1 MAARQFCQ
9 HTTFLGYVT
18 EIISEDS
25 CFKLRIRSE
34 DLTGNDVIYAFVN
47 SEVWYRPLP
56 NLGGSYDSYGL
67 PAGYDPSTAKPGD
80 KLKLYLAVGAMVLVE
95 GLYFRDHLRNRIDV
109 RTVYLL
115 YDQQGRPISETK
127 GNLLFE
133 EPRWWVDMISAQGN
147 TWFNAFFSDGDVNF
161 TRYRTE
167 LNELYQPKS
176 SLQEVAVLSRLL
188 YGYAVTYQLTGK
200 ERYLTALR
208 EGVRYQ
214 RDTFR
219 LAMPDGKSVLWA
231 SYYDGTNAHL
241 PSSNGDDKDTI
252 PLYEQIYALAGITM
266 YYRITGDSDALKDIL
281 ATVEA
286 FNIYFLD
293 KTMYGSYFSH
303 LDPQSLSPHK
313 KSLGINHAKKN
324 WNSVGDHIPAYLINL
339 ICALSGNP
347 IFADELQQLNHMLIS
362 LTEAIITHFPQ
373 HDKKD
378 GSVLVAERFHQ
389 DWKLDK
395 EYSWQQDRG
404 IIGHNLKI
412 AWNLTRVA
420 FYLESTIDDDSWLFP
435 HNPKAERMQLQRE
448 CLKVAREIA
457 IAMDELG
464 GVDRFRGGCY
474 DAVERHPTN
483 GYNLMFT
490 WFTTKDFW
498 QQEQGILCYLIQMG
512 TTKYDS
518 TCNFGKFKELA
529 AVISAFYSAFF
540 VDVDRGG
547 IHFRVT
553 DIGVPIMTGQYADKG
568 GHAKSGYHIF
578 ELCYLAHIY
587 NMMYNNPNP
596 FTLHFAPVV
605 PADGNLQLAVSPDF
619 LPKDAI
625 DFQSTDTHVKIV
637 GKGFPKP
644 ISQKLEGFT
653 VELKLPESL
662 AGTTVNVQVT
672 LQPKITKNDIPQP
685 DIPCHVP
692 TKGKIGVLIESHY
705 DELELQY
712 LQKRLPK
719 EGFEM
724 ELISRLWKD
733 DMMEFQGNECH
744 DPIRVYTD
752 IDAIINKLDDYV
764 AFFFLSGY
772 CMDRLR
778 YQEKREKGKPN
789 DSPVV
794 NLIRKIA
801 KAKKTTATIC
811 HSLMAFNC
819 APEVMKTLKV
829 TCSHNILDD
838 VLNAGATVMYQPD
851 GLGTRNVFEYEWMVS
866 GKTSANMEETVD
878 CLIRKLNREHNWK

>member
-1 MAARQFCQ
+1 M
-9 HTTFLGYVT
+9 
-18 EIISEDS
+18 
-25 CFKLRIRSE
+25 
-34 DLTGNDVIYAFVN
+34 
-47 SEVWYRPLP
+47 
-56 NLGGSYDSYGL
+56 
-67 PAGYDPSTAKPGD
+67 
-80 KLKLYLAVGAMVLVE
+80 
-95 GLYFRDHLRNRIDV
+95 
-109 RTVYLL
+109 
-115 YDQQGRPISETK
+115 
-127 GNLLFE
+127 
-133 EPRWWVDMISAQGN
+133 
-147 TWFNAFFSDGDVNF
+147 
-161 TRYRTE
+161 
-167 LNELYQPKS
+167 
-176 SLQEVAVLSRLL
+176 
-188 YGYAVTYQLTGK
+188 
-200 ERYLTALR
+200 
-208 EGVRYQ
+208 
-214 RDTFR
+214 
-219 LAMPDGKSVLWA
+219 
-231 SYYDGTNAHL
+231 
-241 PSSNGDDKDTI
+241 
-252 PLYEQIYALAGITM
+252 QI
-266 YYRITGDSDALKDIL
+266 
-281 ATVEA
+281 
-286 FNIYFLD
+286 
-293 KTMYGSYFSH
+293 
-303 LDPQSLSPHK
+303 
-313 KSLGINHAKKN
+313 
-324 WNSVGDHIPAYLINL
+324 
-339 ICALSGNP
+339 
-347 IFADELQQLNHMLIS
+347 
-362 LTEAIITHFPQ
+362 
-373 HDKKD
+373 
-378 GSVLVAERFHQ
+378 
-389 DWKLDK
+389 
-395 EYSWQQDRG
+395 
-404 IIGHNLKI
+404 
-412 AWNLTRVA
+412 
-420 FYLESTIDDDSWLFP
+420 
-435 HNPKAERMQLQRE
+435 QRE
-448 CLKVAREIA
+448 YLKVAREIA

-529 AVISAFYSAFF
+529 AVISAFYCAFF

-568 GHAKSGYHIF
+568 GHAKSGYHIL

-625 DFQSTDTHVKIV
+625 DFQSTGTHVKIV

-644 ISQKLEGFT
+644 ISQKLEGFA

-662 AGTTVNVQVT
+662 AGTIVNVQVI
-672 LQPKITKNDIPQP
+672 LQPKITKNDISQP
-685 DIPCHVP
+685 DIPCPVP

-719 EGFEM
+719 EGFKM

-752 IDAIINKLDDYV
+752 IDAIIDKLDDYI

-778 YQEKREKGKPN
+778 YQEKHEKGKPN
-789 DSPVV
+789 NSPVV

-838 VLNAGATVMYQPD
+838 VLNAGATVMYQPN

>member
-18 EIISEDS
+18 EIIPEDS

-34 DLTGNDVIYAFVN
+34 DHTGNDLIYAFVN

-56 NLGGSYDSYGL
+56 NLGGSYDSYGY
-67 PAGYDPSTAKPGD
+67 PEGYDPSTANPGD
-80 KLKLYLAVGAMVLVE
+80 KLKLYLAVGAMVLIE

-115 YDQQGRPISETK
+115 YDQQGKPISETK
-127 GNLLFE
+127 GHLLFE

-188 YGYAVTYQLTGK
+188 YGYAVTYQITGK

-208 EGVRYQ
+208 EGVKYQ

-241 PSSNGDDKDTI
+241 PSNNGDDKDTI

-266 YYRITGDSDALKDIL
+266 YYRISGDPEALKDIL

-286 FNIYFLD
+286 FNVYFFD

-313 KSLGINHAKKN
+313 KSLGINRGKKN

-347 IFADELQQLNHMLIS
+347 RFADELQQLNHMLVS
-362 LTEAIITHFPQ
+362 LTEAIITRFPQ
-373 HDKKD
+373 HDKED

-389 DWKLDK
+389 NWNLDK

-420 FYLESTIDDDSWLFP
+420 FYLESTIDDDKLFH
-435 HNPKAERMQLQRE
+435 HNAKAERMKLLKD

-498 QQEQGILCYLIQMG
+498 QQEQGILCYLIQLG
-512 TTKYDS
+512 TAKYDGM
-518 TCNFGKFKELA
+518 CNFGKFKELA
-529 AVISAFYSAFF
+529 AVISAFYCAFF

-553 DIGVPIMTGQYADKG
+553 DIGVPVMSGQYADKG

-596 FTLHFAPVV
+596 FTLHFAPIV
-605 PADGNLQLAVSPDF
+605 PADGILQLAVSPDF
-619 LPKDAI
+619 LPKDAV
-625 DFQSTDTHVKIV
+625 DFQSPDTHVEVV

-644 ISQKLEGFT
+644 ISQKLDGFT
-653 VELKLPESL
+653 FELRLPKSL

-672 LQPKITKNDIPQP
+672 LQPQATKSPIPQP
-685 DIPCHVP
+685 DTPHHIS

-719 EGFEM
+719 EGFDM
-724 ELISRLWKD
+724 ELISRLWGD
-733 DMMEFQGNECH
+733 DMIEFQGNECH
-744 DPIRVYTD
+744 DPIRVYKD
-752 IDAIINKLDDYV
+752 IDTTINKLDDYV
-764 AFFFLSGY
+764 AFS
-772 CMDRLR
+772 
-778 YQEKREKGKPN
+778 
-789 DSPVV
+789 SSVA
-794 NLIRKIA
+794 IA
-801 KAKKTTATIC
+801 WIGCAT
-811 HSLMAFNC
+811 
-819 APEVMKTLKV
+819 K
-829 TCSHNILDD
+829 
-838 VLNAGATVMYQPD
+838 
-851 GLGTRNVFEYEWMVS
+851 RNVNKANLTTVRS
-866 GKTSANMEETVD
+866 STSSVKSQMPKRRQPLFAILSWPSTVPQ
-878 CLIRKLNREHNWK
+878 RS

>member
-9 HTTFLGYVT
+9 QTSYLGFVT
-18 EIISEDS
+18 EIIPEDG

-34 DLTGNDVIYAFVN
+34 DYSGNDLIYAYVN

-56 NLGGSYDSYGL
+56 NLGGSYANYGA
-67 PAGYDPSTAKPGD
+67 PDGYDPSSDQPGE
-80 KLKLYLAVGAMVLVE
+80 KLKLYLAVGALVIVE
-95 GLYFRDHLRNRIDV
+95 GIYFRDHLRNRIDV
-109 RTVYLL
+109 RTVFLL
-115 YDQQGRPISETK
+115 YDQQGKPISEKK
-127 GNLLFE
+127 GNLMFE
-133 EPRWWVDMISAQGN
+133 EPRWWLDMISAQGN
-147 TWFNAFFSDGDVNF
+147 TWFNVFFSDGDVNF

-200 ERYLTALR
+200 EKYLTALR
-208 EGVRYQ
+208 EGVKYQ

-241 PSSNGDDKDTI
+241 PSKSGDDKDTI
-252 PLYEQIYALAGITM
+252 PLYEQIYALAGMTM
-266 YYRITGDSDALKDIL
+266 YYRITGDLEALKDIL

-286 FNIYFLD
+286 FNAYFLD
-293 KTMYGSYFSH
+293 KTKYGNYFSH

-313 KSLGINHAKKN
+313 ESLGINHAKKN

-339 ICALSGNP
+339 ICALSGKP
-347 IFADELQQLNHMLIS
+347 EFAGEMKHLHRMLLF
-362 LTEAIITHFPQ
+362 LTEDIIAYFPQ
-373 HDKKD
+373 HDKPED
-378 GSVLVAERFHQ
+378 GSRLVAERFFQ
-389 DWKLDK
+389 DWTLDK

-420 FYLESTIDDDSWLFP
+420 FYLESTIDDEGTFP
-435 HNPKAERMQLQRE
+435 PNTKPKRVQLQKD
-448 CLKVAREIA
+448 CLKLARELA
-457 IAMDELG
+457 NAMDELG
-464 GVDRFRGGCY
+464 GVDKFRGGCF

-490 WFTTKDFW
+490 WFSTKDFW

-512 TTKYDS
+512 TTKYDA
-518 TCNFGKFKELA
+518 NFEKFKELA
-529 AVISAFYSAFF
+529 AAMSAFYCAFF
-540 VDVDRGG
+540 VDQDRGG
-547 IHFRVT
+547 IYFRVT
-553 DIGVPIMTGQYADKG
+553 DIGVPIMTGEYADKG

-587 NMMYNNPNP
+587 TMVYNNPNP

-605 PADGNLQLAVSPDF
+605 PADGKLHLAVSPDF

-625 DFQSTDTHVKIV
+625 DFQSKDTRVEIV
-637 GKGFPKP
+637 GKGLPKP
-644 ISQKLEGFT
+644 ISRKLDDFT
-653 VELKLPESL
+653 LELNLPKSL
-662 AGTTVNVQVT
+662 EGTTVNVQVT
-672 LQPKITKNDIPQP
+672 LQPKTTKHDVSQQSEAPVHI
-685 DIPCHVP
+685 P
-692 TKGKIGVLIESHY
+692 TKGKIGVVVESHY
-705 DELELQY
+705 DELEVQY

-724 ELISRLWKD
+724 ELISRLWEQ
-733 DMMEFQGNECH
+733 DMLEFQGNECH
-744 DPIRVYTD
+744 DPIRVYKD
-752 IDAIINKLDDYV
+752 IDTVKLEDYV
-764 AFFFLSGY
+764 AFFFISGY

-778 YQEKREKGKPN
+778 YQEAPEKGKPN
-789 DSPVV
+789 HSPVV

-829 TCSHNILDD
+829 TCSHNVIDD
-838 VLNAGATVMYQPD
+838 VVNAGGTVMYQD
-851 GLGTRNVFEYEWMVS
+851 GGVGTLDVFEYEWMVS
-866 GKTSANMEETVD
+866 GKTSSEMEQTVD
-878 CLIRKLNREHNWK
+878 CLIRKLNKEHGWK